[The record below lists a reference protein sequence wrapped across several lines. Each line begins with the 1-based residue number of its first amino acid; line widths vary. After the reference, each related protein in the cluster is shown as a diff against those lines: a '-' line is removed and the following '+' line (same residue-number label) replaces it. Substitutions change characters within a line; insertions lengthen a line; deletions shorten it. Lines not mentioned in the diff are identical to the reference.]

1 MQSQA
6 SQPQMFQAPDAI
18 LAPASIAVSEQSEA
32 TSAEAAEPIWFRTHF
47 VGSMVMYADAQTVA
61 KYFDAHQD
69 WFRRCAH
76 PMKAD
81 PIGESGYALTVG
93 RFGALG
99 YQVEPKVGLD
109 LLPQQDGVYLIKTI
123 AVPNYTPPGYE
134 VDFQAAQTLVEVP
147 ADLSDATHGQAGKLS
162 TAMTR
167 VEWKLDLAV
176 GVCLPKF
183 IRALP
188 QSTIQNN
195 GDRLLA
201 QIVKQVSRCL
211 THKVQEDFHASLGK
225 PALEF
230 FKKQSSQKRNVAT
243 CEQCH

>member
-6 SQPQMFQAPDAI
+6 SQPHMFEAPEAI
-18 LAPASIAVSEQSEA
+18 LAPAPIAVSEQSEA
-32 TSAEAAEPIWFRTHF
+32 NLVEVKEPIWFRTRF
-47 VGSMVMYADAQTVA
+47 VGCMVMYADAQTVA
-61 KYFDAHQD
+61 NYFDAHQD

-81 PIGESGYALTVG
+81 PIGESGYALTIG

-123 AVPNYTPPGYE
+123 PVPDYTPPGYE
-134 VDFQAAQTLVEVP
+134 VDFQAAQRFVEVP
-147 ADLSDATHGQAGKLS
+147 AEFSDATKGQAGELS

-167 VEWKLDLAV
+167 VEWQLDLAV

-183 IRALP
+183 IHALP
-188 QSTIQNN
+188 QATVQKN

-211 THKVQEDFHASLGK
+211 TYKVQEDFHTSLGK

-230 FKKQSSQKRNVAT
+230 FKKQCAQKRNLAT
-243 CEQCH
+243 CEQCN